1 MIFKLSPLLPQVDL
15 KTIKK
20 IYARFALF
28 LRPYWKQLAIN
39 LFAILLLIVVEL
51 LKPWPLK
58 VIFDFV
64 LLDNRGT
71 YSGFWRDL
79 ANFDK
84 TWLLL
89 LACASLIVLALASGL
104 LGYYQNLRTSQIG
117 QKVVHDL
124 RLHLFSHIQRLPQTY
139 HDTKQTGD
147 MLMRLTG
154 DISMLK
160 DMIVGSALTITSQFL
175 IVIGMIA
182 IMVWVDWQL
191 ALLAL
196 AVMPLLSF
204 SIFKISR
211 DIKSAASKQRQ
222 RESRIASSLH
232 ETITSISTVKAFSRE
247 KYEEKK
253 FAKETQ
259 LSLKAGLKTTR
270 LEGRLNR
277 VVEVITAF
285 GTALVLWVGVR
296 KVLQGAVTP
305 GDLLVFIAYLRGVYR
320 PLRQLANLTTR
331 IAKAAACGER
341 VVEILEIQP
350 AIYDSPDSVAAPQ
363 FQGKIRFEKV
373 EFSYNDG
380 LPAVQDISFQ
390 VLPGQIVAIVGP
402 SGSGKS
408 TLLKLLLRLYDP
420 QKGNI
425 LVDEQ
430 NIRTYQVDSYRRKIG
445 SVFQNPL
452 LFRASIRENIAYADP
467 ETSLEKIQRAARK
480 AKAHY
485 FISRL
490 PLGYE
495 TVIGEGGNTLS
506 GGQKQRI
513 AIARAILKNTPLLL
527 LDEPTAALDSRLA
540 ARVMEALREVMQERT
555 ILIVTHSQP
564 VMERAHLILYIQ
576 DGRII
581 ESGSH
586 QELMGKKG
594 HYYHFLLT
602 LDSEAQKQEVT
613 S

>member
-1 MIFKLSPLLPQVDL
+1 MLPQIDFRS
-15 KTIKK
+15 IKK
-20 IYARFALF
+20 IYTRFGPF
-28 LRPYWKQLAIN
+28 LKPYWKQLGIN
-39 LFAILLLIVVEL
+39 LAAILLLIVIEL

-64 LLDNRGT
+64 LLDTPGA
-71 YSGFWRDL
+71 YPGFWKEL
-79 ANFDK
+79 SGMDK

-89 LACASLIVLALASGL
+89 LACVSMIALALASGL

-124 RLHLFSHIQRLPQTY
+124 RLHLFSHVQRLPQTY
-139 HDTKQTGD
+139 HDTKQSGD

-160 DMIVGSALTITSQFL
+160 DMIVGSALTITSQFF

-196 AVMPLLSF
+196 AVLPLLSF

-211 DIKSAASKQRQ
+211 EIKGAASKQRY

-259 LSLKAGLKTTR
+259 LSLKAGLRTTR

-277 VVEVITAF
+277 VVEVITAA
-285 GTALVLWVGVR
+285 GTALVLWVGVK
-296 KVLQGAVTP
+296 KVLKGAVTP
-305 GDLLVFIAYLRGVYR
+305 GDLLVFVAYLRGVYR

-331 IAKAAACGER
+331 MAKAAACGER
-341 VVEILEIQP
+341 VVEILDIQP
-350 AIYDSPDSVAAPQ
+350 VIYDYPGSVPAPQ
-363 FQGKIRFEKV
+363 FQGKIRLEKV

-380 LPAVQDISFQ
+380 QPVLHDISFQ
-390 VLPGQIVAIVGP
+390 ISAGQIVAIVGP

-408 TLLKLLLRLYDP
+408 TLLRLLLRLYDP
-420 QKGNI
+420 RQGTI
-425 LVDEQ
+425 YVDDQ
-430 NIRTYQVDSYRRKIG
+430 DIKTFQVDSYRRKIG

-480 AKAHY
+480 ANAHY

-490 PLGYE
+490 PQGYE
-495 TVIGEGGNTLS
+495 TVIGESGNTLS

-513 AIARAILKNTPLLL
+513 AIARAILKNTPILL
-527 LDEPTAALDSRLA
+527 LDEPTAALDARIA
-540 ARVMEALREVMQERT
+540 ARVMEALKEVMQERT
-555 ILIVTHSQP
+555 TLMVTHAQP
-564 VMERAHLILYIQ
+564 VMEQADLVLYMQ
-576 DGRII
+576 EGRIV

-586 QELMGKKG
+586 QELWDKSGE
-594 HYYHFLLT
+594 YYHFLLT
-602 LDSEAQKQEVT
+602 LESQAQRQEST
-613 S
+613 T

>member
-89 LACASLIVLALASGL
+89 LACDSLIVLALASGL

-117 QKVVHDL
+117 HKVVHDL

-586 QELMGKKG
+586 QELMGNKG

-602 LDSEAQKQEVT
+602 LDSEAQKQE
-613 S
+613 